1 MKLFKSK
8 WLTVAAIV
16 IVGWLGFSFAKIK
29 LHENIVNKEM
39 GDLEGKIAGLEKNNN
54 TLERFIQ
61 QIANPSFLE
70 KEARLKL
77 NYKNPD
83 EEVAFVYTND
93 VRQRDLISAD
103 FNRQLALM
111 PNYLKWFYYLLGY

>member
-16 IVGWLGFSFAKIK
+16 IVGWLGFSFTKIK

>member
-8 WLTVAAIV
+8 WLTVAAIA
-16 IVGWLGFSFAKIK
+16 IVGWLGFSFTKIK

-39 GDLEGKIAGLEKNNN
+39 GDLEGKITGLERNNN
-54 TLERFIQ
+54 ALERFIQ

-77 NYKNPD
+77 NYKKPD
-83 EEVAFVYTND
+83 EEVAFVYTD
-93 VRQRDLISAD
+93 DTYQRDMVSAD